1 MTRLPRDISGQ
12 ELCKGLENVFG
23 YKVTRQSGSHI
34 RLTTAVNGEH
44 HVTVPNH
51 ASIRLGTLAGIVG
64 DVSLHFKI
72 SRDET
77 VRKLFER

>member
-12 ELCKGLENVFG
+12 ELCKDLEKVFA
-23 YKVTRQSGSHI
+23 YKVTRQTGSHI
-34 RLTTAVNGEH
+34 RLTTTINGEH

-51 ASIRLGTLAGIVG
+51 NSIRLGTLAGIVG

-72 SRDET
+72 SRDEA
-77 VRKLFER
+77 VKRLFGR